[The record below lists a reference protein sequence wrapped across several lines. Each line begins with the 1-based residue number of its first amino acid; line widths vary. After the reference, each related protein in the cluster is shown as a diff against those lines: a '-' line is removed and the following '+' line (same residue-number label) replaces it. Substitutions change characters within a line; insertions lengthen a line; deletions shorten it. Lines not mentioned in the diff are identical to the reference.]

1 MFISLRRLGGIRSLV
16 IRLLIFTLI
25 ASQVPILNV
34 AAQSPVPELPISV
47 EDPVSPP
54 KDSLPGVPDPF
65 PDPASVAASSLVIQ
79 SVDPAVINAGSSDM
93 LITLSGSGFSISSTV
108 LWQTVPLSTTFLD
121 DVTLSA
127 VVPADLL
134 LTPGE
139 FSIVV
144 SNSAPV
150 VEESN
155 SLLVTVSGI
164 DPYPNEK
171 LSTASV
177 SFDWPDIPG
186 ALSYRLQL
194 ASSEDFA
201 SPLLDQETQQSAYL
215 TETALE
221 QNSVYFW
228 RTSAWDGLTWSE
240 WSPTWTFTSISPPAA
255 PQLLSPLSSAKIA
268 QSAPDL
274 TWAAVDNGA
283 YYRVQISSTDLFDV
297 LIEDVTLIPGVLD
310 HTATSLQDGRYYWRV
325 CTYDDVDVQGAWSEI
340 WSFKIDTVP
349 PSVPAVLKPADGVLV
364 QTTTPKLV
372 LAAVS
377 GARLYHFQVAA
388 DTDFLTLLAENT
400 SVSAQ
405 DGKAAYRVT
414 AAEALPFGRVYWRAR
429 AVDAAGNTSAWTA
442 VRAIT
447 VNILKTPS
455 NKTNTTSQKPTFTW
469 SPAAGAQQYRLQIS
483 RTAEFN
489 ADNGD
494 ILLDKELS
502 TVTSFVPGQWLPFGK
517 YFWRL
522 QVQTTADWSNW
533 TPAFSLTITSS
544 IPMTP
549 VLSGPASGALIG
561 DSTPR
566 LRWVE
571 AFPLYAPQLRIH
583 QRLIH
588 VYLPPDYHTSGK
600 SYPVIYL
607 HDGVQMFNTDGNNE
621 YHLDETLESLI
632 QAGTLEGV
640 IAVGIDH
647 SDNRWDEFSPWINR
661 NMDRWF
667 AWNARSAEGGEGEQY
682 LDFLINTLKPVI
694 DQRYRTLRDRE
705 NTAIGGGCMGGIISL
720 YAGLKYPQVFSSV
733 IMFSPVLWFGEV
745 DGAWLSNN
753 QIINYINRYPVPQ
766 NVKFFAYIGTAECAG
781 RRIDVLDAK
790 GRPVT
795 YPQVLLEGVQVLVKT
810 LRARG
815 VPAEN
820 IKYVENPG
828 GVHQPYMWGYYFDDA
843 LLWLYKDQV
852 LPDYVPPQD
861 IPAATGSKIA
871 RYQVQVSRTA
881 DFSRVIQSITVEED
895 TAINADLLPKDGN
908 YYWRARAVNDLDVPG
923 AWSQANWFSLDTV
936 PAAPTKLVSPADGT
950 RIRTTTPLLK
960 VAYVSGASRY
970 HIQVASDADFND
982 LLLNREST
990 AASTQLSA
998 AKALPFGQ
1006 VYWRARTL
1014 DLVGNPSA
1022 WTEVRTMH
1030 INILKSPADGTAV
1043 TDTTPSLSWS
1053 AASGA
1058 LKYHLQVALSA
1069 DFPEGTGEIILDELL
1084 SASSLIYSPPAPL
1097 AYGRYY
1103 WRLQVKTSNGWSNW
1117 TPVYAFDLSTKPVA
1131 PVLEY
1136 PINKVVVPSSTPKL
1150 TWEEVTDPVV
1160 PVTSYLVQVSYSSV
1174 FTPVNQSAQVS
1185 DPTYTTSGLSNGKY
1199 FWRVRAVNA
1208 LGVKGKW
1215 SATAVFKIAVSP

>member
-1 MFISLRRLGGIRSLV
+1 MLVSLRRFGGMRTLV

-25 ASQVPILNV
+25 ASQVPVLNA
-34 AAQSPVPELPISV
+34 AAQSPVPESPVLV
-47 EDPVSPP
+47 EDPGSPP
-54 KDSLPGVPDPF
+54 QDPLAEVTNPLFKPG
-65 PDPASVAASSLVIQ
+65 SVSASSLNIQ
-79 SVDPAVINAGSSDM
+79 SVDPAAIIAGSTDIV
-93 LITLSGSGFSISSTV
+93 ITLTGSGFSVSSTV
-108 LWQTVPLSTTFLD
+108 LWQAVPLATTYID

-127 VVPADLL
+127 VVPAGLL
-134 LTPGE
+134 VTPGE
-139 FSIVV
+139 FSLVV
-144 SNSAPV
+144 GNSTPL

-155 SLLVTVSGI
+155 SLIVTVAVV
-164 DPYPNEK
+164 DPYPGKK

-177 SFDWPDIPG
+177 TFDWLDITG
-186 ALSYRLQL
+186 ALSYHLQL
-194 ASSEDFA
+194 SGSEDF
-201 SPLLDQETQQSAYL
+201 SSLLLDQETQQSAYL
-215 TETALE
+215 TETLVE
-221 QNSVYFW
+221 QNHVYYW
-228 RTSAWDGLTWSE
+228 RTSAWDGSTWSE
-240 WSPTWTFTSISPPAA
+240 WSPAWTFTSISPPSA
-255 PQLLSPLSSAKIA
+255 PQLIAPVDLAKTNED
-268 QSAPDL
+268 APVL
-274 TWAAVDNGA
+274 TWAVVENGD
-283 YYRVQISSTDLFDV
+283 YYRVQISSMSLFESI
-297 LIEDVTLIPGVLD
+297 LGDVTLLPGALD
-310 HTATSLQDGRYYWRV
+310 YTATSLPDGRYYWRV
-325 CTYDDVDVQGAWSEI
+325 CAYDSVNVQGDWSAA

-349 PSVPAVLKPADGVLV
+349 PAVPAVNKPSDGALV
-364 QTTTPKLV
+364 QSTTPKLV

-377 GARLYHFQVAA
+377 GARTYHFQVAA

-400 SVSAQ
+400 SVTAV
-405 DGKAAYRVT
+405 DGKAAYRLT
-414 AAEALPFGRVYWRAR
+414 ASEALPFGKVYWRAR
-429 AVDAAGNTSAWTA
+429 SVDAAGNASAWTA

-447 VNILKTPS
+447 INILKTPS
-455 NKTNTTSQKPTFTW
+455 NKTNTTYQKPTFTW

-483 RTAEFN
+483 HTADFN

-494 ILLDKELS
+494 IWLDKELS
-502 TVTSFVPGQWLPFGK
+502 AATSFVPGQWLPFGK

-522 QVQTTADWSNW
+522 QVRTTAGWSNW
-533 TPAFSLTITSS
+533 TPAFALTITSS

-632 QAGTLEGV
+632 QAGKLEGV

-647 SDNRWDEFSPWINR
+647 SDNRWDELSPWINR

-667 AWNARSAEGGEGEQY
+667 AWNARSAEGGEGDQY
-682 LDFLINTLKPVI
+682 LDFVINTLKPVV
-694 DQRYRTLRDRE
+694 DQRYRTLPDRE
-705 NTAIGGGCMGGIISL
+705 NTAIGGGSMGGIISL

-753 QIINYINRYPVPQ
+753 QIINYINRNPVPQ

-810 LRARG
+810 LKVRG

-820 IKYVENPG
+820 IKYIENPG

-881 DFSRVIQSITVEED
+881 DFSRIIQSITVEED

-908 YYWRARAVNDLDVPG
+908 YYWRVRAVNDLDVSG
-923 AWSQANWFSLDTV
+923 AWSQPYWFSLDSV
-936 PAAPTKLVSPADGT
+936 PPAPTKLVSPADGT

-960 VAYVSGASRY
+960 VAYISGASRY
-970 HIQVASDADFND
+970 HIQIASDADFTT

-998 AKALPFGQ
+998 SKALPFGQ

-1022 WTEVRTMH
+1022 WTEVRTMY
-1030 INILKSPADGTAV
+1030 INTLKSPSDGAAI
-1043 TDTTPSLSWS
+1043 TDITPSLSWS

-1058 LKYHLQVALSA
+1058 LKYRLQIGLSP
-1069 DFPEGTGEIILDELL
+1069 DFPEGSGEIILDELL
-1084 SASSLIYSPPAPL
+1084 SASSLSYSVPAPL

-1103 WRLQVKTSNGWSNW
+1103 WRLQVKTPNGWSNW
-1117 TPVYAFDLSTKPVA
+1117 TPVYMFDLSTKPAA
-1131 PVLEY
+1131 PVVVS
-1136 PINKVVVPSSTPKL
+1136 PINKEIVPSSTPTL
-1150 TWEEVTDPVV
+1150 TWEEVSDPVV
-1160 PVTSYLVQVSYSSV
+1160 PVTAYQVQISYSSV
-1174 FTPVNQSAQVS
+1174 FSPLQQSAQVTEAQFTAS
-1185 DPTYTTSGLSNGKY
+1185 PLPDGKY
-1199 FWRVRAVNA
+1199 FWRVRAINA

-1215 SATAVFKIAVSP
+1215 STTGVFKVYVSP